1 MTVYVVGAGPAGMTA
16 AIAAADNGN
25 KVVIL
30 EKNEKIGKKLYITG
44 KGRCNFTNR
53 CSFNVFLDNVVVN
66 KKFLFSSLKGF
77 DCEDAISMLEGA
89 GIPLKTERGNRV
101 FPVSD
106 KSSDI
111 IKGFGRL
118 LRERNVVVNLN
129 EKVNSLAT
137 ENGRVTKIFTD
148 KSVYTDIEAVVV
160 ATGGISYPAT
170 GSTGDGYRFAEATGH
185 EVVSP
190 VPALT
195 GLFLKNL
202 IAANGEFPWREV
214 PKTQGISLKNVSL
227 KVICEGRT
235 VVDEFGE
242 MLFTDR
248 GISGPAVLTASSK
261 INRLP
266 LEKAYV
272 KIDLKPALS
281 EEILDARIL
290 RDFSEKTNCALKN
303 AMIKLL
309 PTGLISLILTASGI
323 GSERKVNSVTRE
335 ERKRLVD
342 TLKGL
347 TFSIAS
353 LEPIERAVVTSGGVS
368 VTDIDPKTM
377 RSKIIKN
384 LYFAGE
390 VIDVDALTGG
400 YNIQIATSTGY
411 CAGSHIFTED
421 IR

>member
-1 MTVYVVGAGPAGMTA
+1 
-16 AIAAADNGN
+16 
-25 KVVIL
+25 
-30 EKNEKIGKKLYITG
+30 
-44 KGRCNFTNR
+44 
-53 CSFNVFLDNVVVN
+53 
-66 KKFLFSSLKGF
+66 
-77 DCEDAISMLEGA
+77 
-89 GIPLKTERGNRV
+89 
-101 FPVSD
+101 
-106 KSSDI
+106 
-111 IKGFGRL
+111 
-118 LRERNVVVNLN
+118 
-129 EKVNSLAT
+129 
-137 ENGRVTKIFTD
+137 
-148 KSVYTDIEAVVV
+148 
-160 ATGGISYPAT
+160 
-170 GSTGDGYRFAEATGH
+170 
-185 EVVSP
+185 
-190 VPALT
+190 
-195 GLFLKNL
+195 
-202 IAANGEFPWREV
+202 
-214 PKTQGISLKNVSL
+214 
-227 KVICEGRT
+227 
-235 VVDEFGE
+235 VDEFGE
-242 MLFTDR
+242 MLFTDK
-248 GISGPAVLTASSK
+248 GISGPTVLTASSK

-323 GSERKVNSVTRE
+323 GAERKVNSVTRE

-421 IR
+421 MR